1 LDLTVRRR
9 LKHFNDYKIKNG
21 LLKRNFEEGINEN
34 YIVIKSLK
42 TTYNLF
48 LFSTYIIT
56 QNGQKVKS
64 LFKLFYE

>member
-1 LDLTVRRR
+1 M
-9 LKHFNDYKIKNG
+9 
-21 LLKRNFEEGINEN
+21 NFEEGINEN

>member
-1 LDLTVRRR
+1 MDEIVLIR
-9 LKHFNDYKIKNG
+9 LKLINRFQNKKLIIKG
-21 LLKRNFEEGINEN
+21 NFEEGINEN

-56 QNGQKVKS
+56 QSGQKVKS
-64 LFKLFYE
+64 LIKLFNE